1 LKTRDATTNRKT
13 ATRADLLDAVYVTC
27 LSVSRTETRKV
38 FETIFDEVSK
48 AFVSGEQVKLRGFGV
63 FSVREKTKRMGRNPR
78 TGAEATIVPR
88 RVLTFKP
95 SPALISL
102 MNSGRATAGKSAKA
116 PSDE

>member
-1 LKTRDATTNRKT
+1 LKTRHANIDRKT

-27 LSVSRTETRKV
+27 LSVSRAETRKV

-63 FSVREKTKRMGRNPR
+63 FSVREKSKRMGRNPR
-78 TGAEATIVPR
+78 TGREAAIEPR

-95 SPALISL
+95 SPTLINL
-102 MNSGRATAGKSAKA
+102 MNSGRSTAE
-116 PSDE
+116 PTDTD